1 VHIEP
6 LVTSLQAT
14 LRGQGELGSGD
25 PAVDNAIAQLVTLV
39 GPALRQTAFEI
50 AEQAAGE
57 LRAQLPDR
65 TIDVVLVDGDP
76 TLRVAEAPASPVET
90 PDEELDARITLRL
103 PPSLKRRIEEIAVTA
118 GDSVNT
124 WVVEQLS
131 RRTKASAA
139 KAGFRSTVTFDL

>member
-1 VHIEP
+1 MMSTKESGSCQCSTSPPSTSASSTPSTPAAWPRPRTSGPVGAPVGSGRRAPDVHIEP

-25 PAVDNAIAQLVTLV
+25 PAVDSAIAQLVTLV

-50 AEQAAGE
+50 AEQAASE

-76 TLRVAEAPASPVET
+76 TLR
-90 PDEELDARITLRL
+90 
-103 PPSLKRRIEEIAVTA
+103 
-118 GDSVNT
+118 
-124 WVVEQLS
+124 
-131 RRTKASAA
+131 
-139 KAGFRSTVTFDL
+139 